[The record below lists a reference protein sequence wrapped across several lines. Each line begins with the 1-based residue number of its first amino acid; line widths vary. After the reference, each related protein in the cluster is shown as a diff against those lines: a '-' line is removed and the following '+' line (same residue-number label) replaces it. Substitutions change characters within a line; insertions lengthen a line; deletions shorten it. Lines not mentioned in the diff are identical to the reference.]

1 MIASI
6 LLINNLS
13 VAFAEPVVY
22 VGMLLLAVVRDAS
35 NKDNGDQDVATHQAS
50 ERSTANAKC
59 RVLDEDR
66 KTFIEQLRRPECREA
81 MVTATQNASVGEE
94 AYLAVQQILYQSS
107 ENAALE
113 LVTLTVADDAAGDG
127 DFDLPVPAGH
137 DPFSER
143 PHVAEDGGV
152 ELSVMMRYTCGP
164 AAVSVVVPNDADQLN
179 EQEPGDSWPSMLTC
193 ST

>member
-1 MIASI
+1 
-6 LLINNLS
+6 
-13 VAFAEPVVY
+13 
-22 VGMLLLAVVRDAS
+22 MLLLAVVRDAS
-35 NKDNGDQDVATHQAS
+35 NKDNGDQDVATRQAS
-50 ERSTANAKC
+50 ERSTANAEC

-81 MVTATQNASVGEE
+81 MVTAAQNASVGEE

-113 LVTLTVADDAAGDG
+113 LVTLTVTDEGTGVEEWMGWNDIYAAGGG
-127 DFDLPVPAGH
+127 DFDLPVPAG
-137 DPFSER
+137 DDRSFER

-152 ELSVMMRYTCGP
+152 EL
-164 AAVSVVVPNDADQLN
+164 A
-179 EQEPGDSWPSMLTC
+179 EQEPGDAWPSMLTC